1 MKAGFILKEIRG
13 HLSLS
18 QQSFAD
24 ALDIT
29 RSNLS
34 HIESGRVGA
43 SLEIINHL
51 ATKFNIDVNVF
62 IECLN
67 LEESLLPKLLPKLLP
82 NDKNGNLKGNPNGNL
97 SEKTGAFRE
106 ADVDY
111 LPRLVTVDTAGE
123 DAISIVNTKAAA
135 GYLNGYGDPEYLQ
148 ILPTISAPGFRGA
161 LHRCFEVKGNSMPPN
176 HDGSLAICRYVERL
190 ADIRNRYVYVIV
202 SRNDGIVL
210 KRVINIPD
218 EHKLILIS
226 DNPNKREFP
235 NYSIDYNDII
245 EIWLWRG
252 AVIRSIPDPSDFYN
266 RMNEME
272 ARMTIMDEY
281 MQQMRGKLK

>member
-1 MKAGFILKEIRG
+1 MKKLQNVDLILKK
-13 HLSLS
+13 LK
-18 QQSFAD
+18 QW
-24 ALDIT
+24 LDIKT
-29 RSNLS
+29 GVELANALKVKPNTVSAWVSRNSLDYELLFTFCSEHGFDLNELIYGEPVTS
-34 HIESGRVGA
+34 H
-43 SLEIINHL
+43 
-51 ATKFNIDVNVF
+51 NVT
-62 IECLN
+62 
-67 LEESLLPKLLPKLLP
+67 
-82 NDKNGNLKGNPNGNL
+82 NGNLKGNPNGNL
-97 SEKTGAFRE
+97 SEKTGVFRE

-111 LPRLVTVDTAGE
+111 LPRLVTVDAAGD

-272 ARMTIMDEY
+272 ARMTLMDEY